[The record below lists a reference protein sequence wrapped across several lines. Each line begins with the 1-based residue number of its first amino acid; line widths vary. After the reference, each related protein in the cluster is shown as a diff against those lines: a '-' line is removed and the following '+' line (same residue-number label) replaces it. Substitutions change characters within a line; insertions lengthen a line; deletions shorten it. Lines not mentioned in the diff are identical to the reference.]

1 MVRRTP
7 IRAGVAL
14 SLACMTGAV
23 LIATGT
29 PATSAEGTSDAGS
42 YLAPA
47 FTAADLTGDAA
58 VTQEDVD
65 LLADRVGLTAG
76 DDGWSAVSAADHDG
90 DDTITVTD
98 VARLAQAMIYDD
110 GEFELVEASVLDM
123 QAAMNAGVL
132 TSVQLTR
139 QYLDRIEAYDN
150 TKVDPAA
157 NGRPLKS
164 IISTN
169 PEALELAAAAD
180 AERAENG
187 MTSVLL
193 GIPVAL
199 KDNYDT
205 DDMPTTAGCAC
216 WEENQTEDDAE
227 MVEGL
232 RKQGAVIMAKAS
244 LDEFAYGFAS
254 QFSAFQGVTVN
265 GDTTTQRSTLVAS
278 PYATSKT
285 AGGSSGGTGAS
296 IAANLAAL
304 GFGSDTGGSI
314 RVPSSYNQLV
324 GVRPTVGLASRDGI
338 VPLALSQD
346 TGGPMARSVSDAAIA
361 MDAVVGVDP
370 ADAAT
375 QRQVGQVPNSYT
387 KYLDPNALRGKK
399 IGYFPQ
405 MIPSLTASNAG
416 QAAAARRFE
425 QAKADL
431 VAQGATVV
439 PVEMTAE
446 EGTAFTRVLNEGSGS
461 TNEFKHDLAEYM
473 ATHLSPEVGANTLQG
488 IIDSN
493 KFAPAYRSTYVSRN
507 NVTEETYQAWAGPT
521 GSHTTQ
527 LALGHTQVT
536 ALLDA
541 QGIDAVVY
549 PSGTQYGTFST
560 NMRLSPNT
568 GMPSVT
574 VPMGADAA
582 DPAAGM
588 NLEFLG
594 RQFDEGPLLGLAHA
608 YEQATQ
614 HRTSPALYGPLAQE
628 AP

>member
-1 MVRRTP
+1 
-7 IRAGVAL
+7 
-14 SLACMTGAV
+14 MTGAA
-23 LIATGT
+23 LMTAGA

-42 YLAPA
+42 YLAPR
-47 FTAADLTGDAA
+47 FTAADLTGDDRI
-58 VTQEDVD
+58 TQEDVD
-65 LLADRVGLTAG
+65 LAADHVGTTSEDAA
-76 DDGWSAVSAADHDG
+76 WTSVAAADHDG
-90 DDTITVTD
+90 DGAITVTD

-132 TSVQLTR
+132 TSVELTQ
-139 QYLDRIEAYDN
+139 QYLDRIEAYDGA
-150 TKVDPAA
+150 KVDPAA

-169 PEALELAAAAD
+169 PEALDLAAAAD
-180 AERAENG
+180 AERAEHG
-187 MTSVLL
+187 MTSILL

-244 LDEFAYGFAS
+244 LDEFAYGFSS
-254 QFSAFQGVTVN
+254 QFSAFQGVTVS

-278 PYATSKT
+278 PYATAKT

-361 MDAVVGVDP
+361 LDAVVGVDEN
-370 ADAAT
+370 DAAT
-375 QRQVGQVPNSYT
+375 QRQVGKVPGSYT
-387 KYLDPNALRGKK
+387 RYLDPKALEGTK

-405 MIPSLTASNAG
+405 MVPALTATNAG

-431 VAQGATVV
+431 EAQGATVV
-439 PVEMTAE
+439 PVAMTTDEA
-446 EGTAFTRVLNEGSGS
+446 TAFTRVLNEGSGS
-461 TNEFKHDLAEYM
+461 TNEFKHDLNEYM
-473 ATHLSPEVGANTLQG
+473 ATHLSPAVEADTLQG
-488 IIDSN
+488 IIDSGR
-493 KFAPAYRSTYVSRN
+493 FAPAYRSTYVQRN
-507 NVTEETYQAWAGPT
+507 NVTEETYQAWAGPN

-541 QGIDAVVY
+541 QDIDAVVY
-549 PSGTQYGTFST
+549 PSGTQFGTFST

-574 VPMGADAA
+574 VPMGADAS
-582 DPAAGM
+582 DPSAGIG
-588 NLEFLG
+588 LEFLG
-594 RQFDEGPLLGLAHA
+594 RQFDEGPLLGLAYA
-608 YEQATQ
+608 YEQATG
-614 HRTSPALYGPLAQE
+614 HRTTPALYGPLAQE

>member
-1 MVRRTP
+1 
-7 IRAGVAL
+7 
-14 SLACMTGAV
+14 
-23 LIATGT
+23 
-29 PATSAEGTSDAGS
+29 
-42 YLAPA
+42 
-47 FTAADLTGDAA
+47 
-58 VTQEDVD
+58 
-65 LLADRVGLTAG
+65 
-76 DDGWSAVSAADHDG
+76 GWAAVSAADHDG

-110 GEFELVEASVLDM
+110 GKFELVEASVLDM

-132 TSVQLTR
+132 TSVDLTR

-150 TKVDPAA
+150 AKVDPAA

-205 DDMPTTAGCAC
+205 KDMPTTAGCAC
-216 WEENQTEDDAE
+216 WEENQTQDDAE

-232 RKQGAVIMAKAS
+232 RAQGAVVLAKAS
-244 LDEFAYGFAS
+244 LDEFAYGFSS

-296 IAANLAAL
+296 ISANLAAL

-361 MDAVVGVDP
+361 MDAVVGVDEN
-370 ADAAT
+370 DTVT
-375 QRQVGQVPNSYT
+375 QRQVGKVPNSYT
-387 KYLDPNALRGKK
+387 KYLDPKALEGKR

-405 MIPSLTASNAG
+405 MVPSLTATNAG

-431 VAQGATVV
+431 EAQGATVV
-439 PVEMTAE
+439 PVQMTAE
-446 EGTAFTRVLNEGSGS
+446 EGTAFTRVLN
-461 TNEFKHDLAEYM
+461 
-473 ATHLSPEVGANTLQG
+473 
-488 IIDSN
+488 
-493 KFAPAYRSTYVSRN
+493 
-507 NVTEETYQAWAGPT
+507 
-521 GSHTTQ
+521 
-527 LALGHTQVT
+527 
-536 ALLDA
+536 
-541 QGIDAVVY
+541 
-549 PSGTQYGTFST
+549 
-560 NMRLSPNT
+560 
-568 GMPSVT
+568 
-574 VPMGADAA
+574 
-582 DPAAGM
+582 
-588 NLEFLG
+588 
-594 RQFDEGPLLGLAHA
+594 
-608 YEQATQ
+608 
-614 HRTSPALYGPLAQE
+614 
-628 AP
+628 